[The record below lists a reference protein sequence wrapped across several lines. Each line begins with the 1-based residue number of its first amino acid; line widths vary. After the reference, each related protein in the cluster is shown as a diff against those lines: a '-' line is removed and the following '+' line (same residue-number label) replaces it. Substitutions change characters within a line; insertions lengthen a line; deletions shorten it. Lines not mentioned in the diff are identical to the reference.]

1 MQRFSR
7 IKGLGFPTVPTVA
20 ASKSGTTALGIVG
33 LRPGKMNSHVNLEQN
48 LVIEQLGQ
56 SGLQLLIFFE
66 ILPESSRSNDLCRIL
81 QNVLVGQT
89 ANG

>member
-1 MQRFSR
+1 
-7 IKGLGFPTVPTVA
+7 
-20 ASKSGTTALGIVG
+20 
-33 LRPGKMNSHVNLEQN
+33 MNSHVNLEQN